1 MPERDTKV
9 IGYFAY
15 RSATEIACA
24 GDACLIAGSRTA
36 MRRYLSISD
45 PKNVDKHT
53 IKKTRFGEIMKG
65 MYFTGATTDEIKFM
79 TIKPTW

>member
-15 RSATEIACA
+15 RSPTEIACD
-24 GDACLIAGSRTA
+24 GDACLIAGSRAA

-45 PKNVDKHT
+45 PKNVDTHT

-65 MYFTGATTDEIKFM
+65 MFTGASTDEIKLM